1 MPLHR
6 RLPKRGFHNLFR
18 NEFAVVNLDVLA
30 EAFEA
35 GTVVTPELMRER
47 GLLRGATRPVKVLG
61 AGRSVG
67 RADRPRRQ
75 VQRQG
80 RRRRLPPPVAR
91 PKRSPPQPAAE

>member
-18 NEFAVVNLDVLA
+18 KEFAVVNLDVLA

-35 GTVVTPELMRER
+35 GSVITPGLMRER

-61 AGRSVG
+61 RGDLSS

-75 VQRQG
+75 VQRRG
-80 RRRRLPPPVAR
+80 GEEDRRRRWQGRSAR
-91 PKRSPPQPAAE
+91 RNAAAE